1 MPVIAGER
9 TDPWGDRADEMRRRT
24 SMLELK
30 GISSRR
36 WAVRTVV
43 VGALAFA
50 VVGCAANAA
59 LPTAAPPATPV
70 VTPTPVTSPQASA
83 GSGSVTTL
91 GPGDVERRLAAG
103 TYTVG
108 DPFAVPFT
116 MTLGSGPW
124 TPYGMAKGE
133 FHFGIDVSDEPE
145 PYLAFEVFD
154 SLYPDPCHTEGGS
167 VGSPDMT
174 IDQIAE
180 GFTTMTGVQA
190 GPVTDVQI
198 DGRPAKRLTITNTI
212 DTDTEG
218 CTGGVMLPLMRSLGG
233 LDVATNGN
241 MSQTMWIVDVDGT
254 RVVIW
259 GETLIASPDPA
270 VETVETVL
278 ETIDFD

>member
-1 MPVIAGER
+1 MF
-9 TDPWGDRADEMRRRT
+9 DLM
-24 SMLELK
+24 
-30 GISSRR
+30 GITSRR
-36 WAVRTVV
+36 WAVNAVM
-43 VGALAFA
+43 GGSLAFA
-50 VVGCAANAA
+50 IVGCGANATV
-59 LPTAAPPATPV
+59 PTAAPPATPV
-70 VTPTPVTSPQASA
+70 VTPTPVTSASESA
-83 GSGSVTTL
+83 ATGSVTML
-91 GPGDVERRLAAG
+91 GPADVERRLAAG
-103 TYTVG
+103 IYTVS

-116 MTLGSGPW
+116 MTLGPGPW
-124 TPYGMAKGE
+124 TPYGMRRGE

-145 PYLAFEVFD
+145 PYVAVEVFD
-154 SLYPDPCHTEGGS
+154 SIYPDPCHTEGGP

-174 IDQIAE
+174 VDQIVE
-180 GFTTMTGVQA
+180 GFSTMTGVQA
-190 GPVTDVQI
+190 GPVTEVQI

-259 GETLIASPDPA
+259 GETLISSPDPA